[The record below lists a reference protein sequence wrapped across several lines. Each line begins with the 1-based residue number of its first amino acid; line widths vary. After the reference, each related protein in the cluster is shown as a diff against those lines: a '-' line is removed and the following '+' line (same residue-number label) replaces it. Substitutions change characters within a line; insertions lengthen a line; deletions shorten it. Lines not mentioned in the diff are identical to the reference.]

1 MQFLNH
7 YSAPMLAALL
17 LAGGISLVI
26 RCGAQRR
33 HWLILGAALAALGA
47 VWLMVRPVAQLATP
61 LSGQPL
67 LLEVQSPYCLGCIKV
82 KPLVD
87 RLESE
92 LRGRLV
98 VRRVDIQSAEGRRL
112 ASQYGID
119 LTPTFIFCDA
129 ASREQWRS
137 IGELDSARVRNSL

>member
-17 LAGGISLVI
+17 LAGGISFVI
-26 RCGAQRR
+26 RYGAQRR
-33 HWLILGAALAALGA
+33 HWLILGGALAALGG

-87 RLESE
+87 RLEAE

-112 ASQYGID
+112 ANQYGIE
-119 LTPTFIFCDA
+119 LTPTFIFCD
-129 ASREQWRS
+129 SSGREQWRS
-137 IGELDSARVRNSL
+137 IGELDSARVRNSP